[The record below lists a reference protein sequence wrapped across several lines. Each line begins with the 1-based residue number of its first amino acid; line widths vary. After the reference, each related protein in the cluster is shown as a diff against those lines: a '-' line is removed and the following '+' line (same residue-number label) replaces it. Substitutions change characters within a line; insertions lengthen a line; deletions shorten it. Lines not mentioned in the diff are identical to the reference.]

1 MNGEINRSE
10 CLHWRNLGFFPSL
23 EKKSPRSVQS
33 LRLAIPKCYVKSYI
47 KLKTKI
53 KIYFILKPVK
63 LVLIGNC
70 MKRL

>member
-1 MNGEINRSE
+1 MEKLTGLNVCIGEI
-10 CLHWRNLGFFPSL
+10 WVFFPSL

-53 KIYFILKPVK
+53 KIYVILKPVK